1 MSGVR
6 WLREGY
12 ACHQAG
18 DLAAAAQHYRR
29 ATRDIKVKADA
40 LHGLGLVELQRGR
53 ADAAIEALE
62 PAVGLAPRNPAI
74 LTNLGH
80 ALMAARRPAEATTA
94 LRRAAALAPQA
105 ETLFNLAF
113 AEQAAG
119 RPLVAEDWY
128 RKTLELEPDHAG
140 ALNNLAGLL
149 HSLGRVANAIGFY
162 RRALALAPG
171 DPEVRLNLARA
182 LEISGDLE
190 EAGSE
195 AQRLEKARP
204 QDPRP
209 RLLRA
214 RIARRKGD
222 TDSAESLLRP
232 LLAEDL
238 ADDEACSAR
247 KELALVCDQ
256 RGASADAFALVE
268 EGNRYRRRQAQRQ
281 GLDGRDWLDR
291 IGGYRDVFTAARLA
305 AAPPAAVDDRLPPIF
320 FVGFPRSGTTLME
333 TILATHPD
341 LVTSGEITPLD
352 QVLTAIAPSG
362 LSTDILDALAQ
373 LDEDGLAALRAEFWG
388 AAEALF
394 PDLKDGKR
402 LVDKA
407 PFNLV
412 ELGLINLLFPAAPV
426 IVAGRDPRDVCLS
439 CFFQDFALSDAV
451 VNFLDIADTA
461 RAYMAVDALWQH
473 YRQVLTLP
481 WLSYRYEELVADPSA
496 VAARVFAFLGLTWQK
511 ELMQRRGQ
519 PSATQFIATPSR
531 DAVARPITTA
541 AVARWRRYELEMA
554 PALKLLQPAVTA
566 MGYDTD
572 AHGS

>member
-18 DLAAAAQHYRR
+18 DLTAAAQHYRR
-29 ATRDIKVKADA
+29 AARDMKVKADA

-53 ADAAIEALE
+53 AETAIEALE
-62 PAVGLAPRNPAI
+62 PAAGLAPRNPAV

-80 ALMAARRPAEATTA
+80 ALMAAQRPAEATTV
-94 LRRAAALAPQA
+94 LRRAVDLAPQA

-119 RPLVAEDWY
+119 RSLAAEDWY
-128 RKTLELEPDHAG
+128 RKTLKLEPDHAG

-149 HSLGRVANAIGFY
+149 HSLGRVAEAIDFY
-162 RRALALAPG
+162 RRALSLAPS
-171 DPEVRLNLARA
+171 DQEVRLNLARA
-182 LEISGDLE
+182 LEISGELD
-190 EAGSE
+190 EARGE
-195 AQRLEKARP
+195 AQLLEKARP
-204 QDPRP
+204 EDPRP
-209 RLLRA
+209 RLLQA
-214 RIARRKGD
+214 RIARRNGD
-222 TDSAESLLRP
+222 IDGAESLLRP
-232 LLAEDL
+232 LLSEELAEDL
-238 ADDEACSAR
+238 ACTAR
-247 KELALVCDQ
+247 KELALGLDQ
-256 RGASADAFALVE
+256 RGAHAEAFALVQ

-281 GLDGRDWLDR
+281 GLDGTDWLAR

-305 AAPPAAVDDRLPPIF
+305 AAVPAVAEDRLPPIF

-333 TILATHPD
+333 TILATHPE

-352 QVLTAIAPSG
+352 QVLTALAPSG
-362 LSTDILDALAQ
+362 RSADILDAVAG
-373 LDEDGLAALRAEFWG
+373 LDEDGLAALRAEFWR
-388 AAEALF
+388 AAEMLF
-394 PDLKDGKR
+394 PDMSDGRR

-412 ELGLINLLFPAAPV
+412 ELGLINLLFPTAPV
-426 IVAGRDPRDVCLS
+426 IVASRDPRDVCLS

-461 RAYMAVDALWQH
+461 RSYVAVEVLWQH

-481 WLSYRYEELVADPSA
+481 WHAYRYEDLVADPAA
-496 VAARVFAFLGLTWQK
+496 VAAQVFTFLGLAWQP
-511 ELMQRRGQ
+511 ELLQRRGQ
-519 PSATQFIATPSR
+519 PSSTQFIATPSR

-541 AVARWRRYELEMA
+541 AVARWRRYQTQMA
-554 PALKLLQPAVTA
+554 PALELLQPVVAA
-566 MGYDTD
+566 MDYDID
-572 AHGS
+572 